1 MICATAPVWC
11 RSLGNYSA
19 TSRPALMSFKP
30 PRTPNP
36 NLVAARRWDAPLP
49 PRKHADA
56 RMQDTPVVA
65 VHADAARGVGVR
77 HNGTHAGQ
85 APLRRVRT

>member
-1 MICATAPVWC
+1 MSATAPVWC

-19 TSRPALMSFKP
+19 AIRHALMSFKP

-36 NLVAARRWDAPLP
+36 NLTLVRQWDAPLP
-49 PRKHADA
+49 PRNRGDA
-56 RMQDTPVVA
+56 RAQDELTVA
-65 VHADAARGVGVR
+65 VHADAARNDGVR